1 MKINFQKSEIHQITI
16 KPLHP
21 VCPNPFLVQ
30 SHNLGLNHLV
40 FSVHDFASIDSI
52 DAKSCALNTRS
63 YLMPLHWGRQ
73 IHVSFA
79 CLSKESLTLS
89 NVNLVVR
96 HKIKKLKSKTKPKK
110 EQQLYKLRS
119 AGKIQG
125 LNLFP
130 TIPW

>member
-1 MKINFQKSEIHQITI
+1 M
-16 KPLHP
+16 
-21 VCPNPFLVQ
+21 
-30 SHNLGLNHLV
+30 

-52 DAKSCALNTRS
+52 DAKSCAP
-63 YLMPLHWGRQ
+63 MPLHWGRQ

-110 EQQLYKLRS
+110 KKEHKLRS